1 MLGTERKVTDEQQ
14 NKAHRAASDIR
25 GRKNKLKRQEN
36 ARQTI
41 SEGHRP
47 KHPSKAFAVNSVV
60 RARRILQ
67 VEANT
72 AQKAAKLPYKHQFGD
87 YPPPDSIAIIGA
99 SGVGK
104 TTLVKTLVRCIVG
117 TTLTTV
123 AGPITLV
130 ASKTKRLTL
139 FDVPSNLPAVIDAA
153 KMATL
158 VLIVVDATKG
168 LEAPHYEYLN
178 VLQSTGF
185 PRVYTVF
192 THLDLIKNVN
202 VLNQTK
208 TRLRERIWKELEPGS
223 RVFYMKGLHYN
234 KAYLKN
240 DAQLLI
246 RIIAQQEHKL
256 GLRWRD
262 SHGGILVDRIED
274 LTDPGLL
281 SADKELNKL
290 VKHTI
295 AFFGYVRGTYLDAK
309 QMFYMPGGGT
319 LSIES
324 ITKLPDPC
332 ECVEQMKKRESNQIS
347 QRRLGSRVRSIYA
360 PFCNDGDIFYDKDGL
375 WFNVHNTEASTKP
388 SLKTTEDLPRGLQ
401 MLQELAELDVA
412 AVPEPGI
419 QLLDDAEESLGSI
432 SVPSSA
438 PSEDSI
444 DENPFI
450 PHQNEG
456 NTEER
461 AMEQE
466 LVDGQLEESSEG
478 REDVDLDRVK
488 VELHGR
494 QEDYSLE
501 DHDEEERD
509 ETVLKEDEEEDREQ
523 EEIESEKT
531 ESIWSHDAY
540 HSTDSLLYKSVK
552 LVTSEGAG
560 RDLMDMVY
568 NLNRLNAIAQ
578 TTRKAVLP
586 TGSRALRTRA
596 QLRSLFDEGEDTYG
610 DDQEAEL
617 DVYSIFLTN
626 ESRLAGIPLKGY
638 EGLRDVSNVI
648 PETTTYERDCPLL
661 LSHEMRV
668 SGLIV
673 RDLDMRRIKNSFVT
687 GDWSLAN
694 VLDDVLKGQE
704 FVGKPITASE
714 GLQVADDGVL
724 EIGYEPGE
732 KEPQAPTNK
741 EETATA
747 EVDRIVQD
755 LAPDNSYLEKKK
767 EALEA
772 EERRNRELQNF
783 DDEYRF
789 APGTYV
795 RVVAKDL
802 DDEFTSGY
810 KTINPIVLGVTLPG
824 EQQYAY
830 ITAKI
835 KKHRWHAKILKT
847 GNPVFV
853 TCGWRRFQTIA
864 YFAMEQQGS
873 VQSINSGEALESGRY
888 RMLKYTPENM
898 YCYCTFWGPVV
909 PAGTGVAMFDTF
921 EETQKSFRIS
931 ATGIVINTSSEHKVY
946 KKLKLIGRPARILK
960 GTAFITGMFS
970 SRLEATAFIGAGL
983 KTVSGIRGIIK
994 KAERVPEGNVR
1005 AKFEDRIAT
1014 TDIVFMRMYVPIKI
1028 IKFCNEFLD
1037 HYYGSGQ
1044 TGPRLRTIAELRHA
1058 NNIPIPINPDSIYT
1072 QKTPRKVAP
1081 FIASEHEKEIYQSL
1095 PRNLLRSLPFKHQH
1109 EIMVARQEPEK
1120 IKDPYLRSLTI
1131 PDKREHARDEII
1143 KDLTLIRGEQQRLA
1157 EEQARE
1163 EEKKRKAKEDEHSA
1177 YLRLLSKDV
1186 RARKRIIRQQLE
1198 DKKLRKH
1205 KV

>member
-1 MLGTERKVTDEQQ
+1 MFGTERKVTDEQQ
-14 NKAHRAASDIR
+14 NKAHRSASDTR
-25 GRKNKLKRQEN
+25 GRKNKLKRQGN

-47 KHPSKAFAVNSVV
+47 KHPSKAFAVNSIV

-67 VEANT
+67 KEADV
-72 AQKAAKLPYKHQFGD
+72 AQKAARLPYKHHFGD

-104 TTLVKTLVRCIVG
+104 TTLVKTLVKCIVG

-123 AGPITLV
+123 AGPITIV

-139 FDVPSNLPAVIDAA
+139 FDVPSSLPAVIDAA

-178 VLQSTGF
+178 ILQATGF

-192 THLDLIKNVN
+192 THLDLIKNIKA
-202 VLNQTK
+202 LNQTK

-281 SADKELNKL
+281 SADKEMNKL
-290 VKHTI
+290 VKHTV

-309 QMFYMPGGGT
+309 QMFYVPGGGT
-319 LSIES
+319 LEIES

-332 ECVEQMKKRESNQIS
+332 ECVEQLKKRESDQTS
-347 QRRLGSRVRSIYA
+347 QRRLGARVKSIYA

-375 WFNVHNTEASTKP
+375 WFNVHNTDVSAKP
-388 SLKTTEDLPRGLQ
+388 DLKKTEDLPRGLQ
-401 MLQELAELDVA
+401 MIQELAELDVA
-412 AVPEPGI
+412 TVSEPGL
-419 QLLDDAEESLGSI
+419 QLLDDAEGSLDSI
-432 SVPSSA
+432 SIPSGA

-444 DENPFI
+444 DENPFL
-450 PHQNEG
+450 PPTNEK
-456 NTEER
+456 NQEEH
-461 AMEQE
+461 AQE
-466 LVDGQLEESSEG
+466 LLDEQLEESSEG
-478 REDVDLDRVK
+478 RDDVDLDRVM
-488 VELHGR
+488 VELHER
-494 QEDYSLE
+494 QPTDSSEE
-501 DHDEEERD
+501 HDEEE
-509 ETVLKEDEEEDREQ
+509 TMLEDEEE
-523 EEIESEKT
+523 EEEEKIDSENT
-531 ESIWSHDAY
+531 ENIGSHDAY
-540 HSTDSLLYKSVK
+540 HSPDSLLYKSVK
-552 LVTSEGAG
+552 LMTPEGAG
-560 RDLMDMVY
+560 RDLMDMIY
-568 NLNRLNAIAQ
+568 NLSRLDTIAK
-578 TTRKAVLP
+578 TTQKAVLP
-586 TGSRALRTRA
+586 TGSKALRTRA
-596 QLRSLFDEGEDTYG
+596 QLRSLFDDGEDTYG
-610 DDQEAEL
+610 DNQDTEL
-617 DVYSIFLTN
+617 DVYSIFLAD
-626 ESRLAGIPLKGY
+626 EERLAGIPIKGY
-638 EGLRDVSNVI
+638 EGLRDLSTVV
-648 PETTTYERDCPLL
+648 PEVTTYETNYPLM
-661 LSHEMRV
+661 LSHEVRV
-668 SGLIV
+668 SGLII

-704 FVGKPITASE
+704 FVGKPSSASE
-714 GLQVADDGVL
+714 KLRVADDGVL
-724 EIGYEPGE
+724 EIGFDPEE
-732 KEPQAPTNK
+732 KEMPAPANK
-741 EETATA
+741 EKTATA
-747 EVDRIVQD
+747 EVDQIIQD

-772 EERRNRELQNF
+772 EEKRNRELKNF

-795 RVVAKDL
+795 RVVVNNM

-810 KTINPIVLGVTLPG
+810 KTTSPIVLGVTLPG

-835 KKHRWHAKILKT
+835 KKHRWHTKILKT

-853 TCGWRRFQTIA
+853 TCGWRRFQTVA

-873 VQSINSGEALESGRY
+873 VQSVNSGEALESGRY

-909 PAGTGVAMFDTF
+909 PAGTGIAMFDTF
-921 EETQKSFRIS
+921 EETQKSFRIN
-931 ATGIVINTSSEHKVY
+931 ATGIVINSSSEHKVY
-946 KKLKLIGRPARILK
+946 KKLKLIGRPARIVK

-994 KAERVPEGNVR
+994 KAERTPEGNVR
-1005 AKFEDRIAT
+1005 ATFEDRIAP
-1014 TDIVFMRMYVPIKI
+1014 TDIVFMRMYVPIKV
-1028 IKFCNEFLD
+1028 IKYCNEFLD

-1072 QKTPRKVAP
+1072 QKAPRKVAP

-1095 PRNLLRSLPFKHQH
+1095 PRSLLRSLPFKHQH

-1131 PDKREHARDEII
+1131 PDRKEHAREEII
-1143 KDLTLIRGEQQRLA
+1143 NDLAVIRKEQQRISD
-1157 EEQARE
+1157 EQARE
-1163 EEKKRKAKEDEHSA
+1163 DEMKRKAKEDEHKA
-1177 YLRLLSKDV
+1177 YLRLLSKDI
-1186 RARKRIIRQQLE
+1186 RTRKRIIRQQLE
-1198 DKKLRKH
+1198 DKKLRKC
-1205 KV
+1205 KL